1 MKFFVVIILLLSPV
15 AATAQNQGMSGG
27 DMQNLMLLMQ
37 KMQQCMAK
45 IDQAE
50 LQAFKEQ
57 SEKFGNEID
66 TLCNNG
72 ERKKAQKKAIAYS
85 KKMLKNPALK
95 QMEKCGEITK
105 GLMPEDST
113 PSIEDELDFSNHHV
127 CDE

>member
-1 MKFFVVIILLLSPV
+1 MKFFVVIMLLLSPV